1 MIFLIKKLNTVI
13 IILFLCFAP
22 FSSNSTENKI
32 IYKINN
38 EIITSFDIKKEF
50 RYLNLINPKINNL
63 EKDEI
68 FEISKN
74 SIIREKVKKIEI
86 LKHME
91 KIIINDNYT
100 DKIIKNTYSK
110 IGLNNIKEFEDM
122 LISIDMSLDEFKEK
136 LAIEAL
142 WNQLIY
148 EKYKSKIKID
158 VDQLKKEISSKKIQK
173 IFNLSEIV
181 FSIEKSQDFSSKV
194 TSIKN
199 DIQNKGFENAALIH
213 SVSETKTMG
222 GELGW
227 VNENSIN
234 EGLKNKIKN
243 LQVGFYSEP
252 ITIPGGFLI
261 IKLNEFKKETVSLNT
276 DEELEKLIQ
285 VKTNQQLNRFSSIYF
300 KKIEKDLKIEK
311 I

>member
-1 MIFLIKKLNTVI
+1 
-13 IILFLCFAP
+13 
-22 FSSNSTENKI
+22 
-32 IYKINN
+32 
-38 EIITSFDIKKEF
+38 
-50 RYLNLINPKINNL
+50 
-63 EKDEI
+63 
-68 FEISKN
+68 
-74 SIIREKVKKIEI
+74 
-86 LKHME
+86 
-91 KIIINDNYT
+91 
-100 DKIIKNTYSK
+100 
-110 IGLNNIKEFEDM
+110 
-122 LISIDMSLDEFKEK
+122 MSLDEFKEK

>member
-1 MIFLIKKLNTVI
+1 MIFLIKKLNNFI
-13 IILFLCFAP
+13 IILLLCFTS

-63 EKDEI
+63 EKNEI
-68 FEISKN
+68 FEISKS
-74 SIIREKVKKIEI
+74 SIIREKIKKIEI

-91 KIIINDNYT
+91 KIMIDNNYT
-100 DKIIKNTYSK
+100 DKIIKDTYSK
-110 IGLNNIKEFEDM
+110 IGLNNIKEFENT
-122 LISIDMSLDEFKEK
+122 LFSIDMSLDEFKEK

-142 WNQLIY
+142 WNQLVY
-148 EKYKSKIKID
+148 EKYKSKVKID
-158 VDQLKKEISSKKIQK
+158 VNQLKQEISSKKIQK
-173 IFNLSEIV
+173 VFNLSEIV
-181 FSIEKSQDFSSKV
+181 FSVEKSQDFSSKLDL
-194 TSIKN
+194 IKN

-227 VNENSIN
+227 VNENSIS
-234 EGLKNKIKN
+234 EDLKNKIKN

-252 ITIPGGFLI
+252 IIIHGGFLI
-261 IKLNEFKKETVSLNT
+261 IKLNEIKKETVPLNT
-276 DEELEKLIQ
+276 EEELEKLIQ

>member
-1 MIFLIKKLNTVI
+1 
-13 IILFLCFAP
+13 LCFTS

-63 EKDEI
+63 EKNEI
-68 FEISKN
+68 FEISKS
-74 SIIREKVKKIEI
+74 SIIREKIKKIEI

-91 KIIINDNYT
+91 KIMIDNNYT
-100 DKIIKNTYSK
+100 DKIIKDTYSK
-110 IGLNNIKEFEDM
+110 IGLNNIKEFENT
-122 LISIDMSLDEFKEK
+122 LFSIDMSLDEFKEK

-142 WNQLIY
+142 WNQLVY
-148 EKYKSKIKID
+148 EKYKSKVKID
-158 VDQLKKEISSKKIQK
+158 VNQLKQEISSKKIQK
-173 IFNLSEIV
+173 VFNLSEIV
-181 FSIEKSQDFSSKV
+181 FSVEKSQDFSSKLDL
-194 TSIKN
+194 IKN

-227 VNENSIN
+227 VNENSIS
-234 EGLKNKIKN
+234 EDLKNKIKN

-252 ITIPGGFLI
+252 IIIHGGFLI
-261 IKLNEFKKETVSLNT
+261 IKLNEIKKETVPLNT
-276 DEELEKLIQ
+276 EEELEKLIQ